1 MRQTIGPSSSSAC
14 TPLDN
19 EIPDFK
25 PDRDTGLR
33 IYRANI
39 AMMDK
44 AHFIAANV
52 VRFRGPGMDAGTAFE
67 IGYMRGAGK
76 PVFGYYDAKPF
87 YGKSE
92 APRLYADKVAA
103 HYKRDPKNPSMDID
117 GQSIESFAMADNLMI
132 IGALDDAGSKTI
144 RRSARRSCVLLN
156 TCSSGIPHQA
166 LTLSGCRQAPG
177 FIKLDVP

>member
-1 MRQTIGPSSSSAC
+1 MHQTIGPSSSSAC
-14 TPLDN
+14 TRSITRSPN
-19 EIPDFK
+19 SS

-67 IGYMRGAGK
+67 MGYMRGAGK

-92 APRLYADKVAA
+92 APGLYANKVAS
-103 HYKRDPKNPSMDID
+103 HYKRDPKN
-117 GQSIESFAMADNLMI
+117 
-132 IGALDDAGSKTI
+132 I
-144 RRSARRSCVLLN
+144 RSNQPQLR
-156 TCSSGIPHQA
+156 
-166 LTLSGCRQAPG
+166 
-177 FIKLDVP
+177 